1 MERKFKIKIAIF
13 SVLFLGAIFS
23 FYFAN
28 RESRTGILTVAFLD
42 VGQGDSIFIEA
53 PNGNQM
59 LIDGGVGRGVLRELG
74 KVMPF
79 YDKSIDVVLATHPD
93 ADHIGGLNDVLERYR
108 VDLFMESGVESD
120 TSVYKELESRILNL
134 ESNRKIKKIEA
145 RSGMIIDLGSGVLFE
160 ILYPIYDT
168 KGMESN
174 TASIVGRLIYGENS
188 FILTGDSPK
197 NIEEYLVSLE
207 CRGQPLICH
216 GPEGLPSA
224 LGSNVLKAGH
234 HGSKT
239 STSDSFVFAISPQY
253 AVISSGKNNR
263 YGHPHQEVLD
273 ILEKYNV
280 QVLNTAD
287 LGRII
292 FKSDGNRINLISN
305 YSN

>member
-1 MERKFKIKIAIF
+1 MERRFKIKIAIF
-13 SVLFLGAIFS
+13 SILFLGAIFS

-28 RESRTGILTVAFLD
+28 RESRAGILTVAFLD

-59 LIDGGVGRGVLRELG
+59 LIDGGIGRGVLRELG

-79 YDKSIDVVLATHPD
+79 YDKSIDVVVATHPD
-93 ADHIGGLNDVLERYR
+93 ADHIGGLNDVLERYK
-108 VDLFMESGVESD
+108 VDLFMEPGVESN
-120 TSVYKELESRILNL
+120 TSVYKELKKRVADKEIK
-134 ESNRKIKKIEA
+134 EQIKIIEA
-145 RSGMIIDLGSGVLFE
+145 RRGMVVDLGRGVLFE
-160 ILYPIYDT
+160 IIYPIYDT
-168 KGMESN
+168 KGMETN

-188 FILTGDSPK
+188 FMLTGDSPK
-197 NIEEYLVSLE
+197 NIEEYLVSTMCQGASLT
-207 CRGQPLICH
+207 CTNLK
-216 GPEGLPSA
+216 SD
-224 LGSNVLKAGH
+224 VLKAGH

-239 STSDSFVFAISPQY
+239 STSDSFTKAVSPQY

-292 FKSDGNRINLISN
+292 FKSDGNRIKLISN
-305 YSN
+305 